1 MTALDYAVIAI
12 LALSIAWGAWRGLVH
27 EVLSLAGW
35 IMAFLAAN
43 LLAAP
48 LSESFPANMRP
59 ELRVVAAFVAI
70 FIGTLVLT
78 TLLTAL
84 VTKFIRVS
92 VLQSLDRW
100 LGALFGLL
108 RGLVLVLALATI
120 AGLTSLPRGPVWT
133 ESATGYSLAQ
143 TVIQLRPWLPPA
155 LANRLKYN

>member
-1 MTALDYAVIAI
+1 MTWLDYFVIAM

-35 IMAFLAAN
+35 ILAFVAAN

-59 ELRVVAAFVAI
+59 EFR
-70 FIGTLVLT
+70 GTLVLT

-108 RGLVLVLALATI
+108 RGLVLVVGFAMV
-120 AGLTSLPRGPVWT
+120 AGLTSLPRHPVWT

>member
-1 MTALDYAVIAI
+1 MTWLDYGVIAV
-12 LALSIAWGAWRGLVH
+12 LVLSIAWGAWRGLVH

-35 IMAFLAAN
+35 IMAFVAAN

-59 ELRVVAAFVAI
+59 EFRVVGAFAAV

-108 RGLVLVLALATI
+108 RGLALIVGFALI
-120 AGLTSLPRGPVWT
+120 AGLTSLPRTPAWVN
-133 ESATGYSLAQ
+133 SATGYSLAQ
-143 TVIQLRPWLPPA
+143 TAIQLRPWLPPA

>member
-1 MTALDYAVIAI
+1 MTWLDYGVIAV
-12 LALSIAWGAWRGLVH
+12 LLLSIAWGAWRGLVH

-48 LSESFPANMRP
+48 LSETFPANMRP
-59 ELRVVAAFVAI
+59 EFRVVGAFLLVFVA
-70 FIGTLVLT
+70 TLVLV

-100 LGALFGLL
+100 LGALFGLM
-108 RGLVLVLALATI
+108 RGLVLVVAFAVV
-120 AGLTSLPRGPVWT
+120 AGLTSFPTTPVWKD
-133 ESATGYSLAQ
+133 SATGYSLAQ
-143 TVIQLRPWLPPA
+143 TVIQLKPWLPPA
-155 LANRLKYN
+155 LASRLKYN

>member
-1 MTALDYAVIAI
+1 MTWLDYGVIAV
-12 LALSIAWGAWRGLVH
+12 LVLSIAWGAWRGLVH

-35 IMAFLAAN
+35 IMAFVAAN
-43 LLAAP
+43 LLAVP

-59 ELRVVAAFVAI
+59 EFRVVGAFAAV

-84 VTKFIRVS
+84 VTKFVRVS

-108 RGLVLVLALATI
+108 RGLVLVVGFALI
-120 AGLTSLPRGPVWT
+120 AGLTPLPRSPAWT
-133 ESATGYSLAQ
+133 NSATGYSLAQ
-143 TVIQLRPWLPPA
+143 TAIQLRPWLPPA

>member
-1 MTALDYAVIAI
+1 MTWLDYAVI
-12 LALSIAWGAWRGLVH
+12 LVLVLSIAWGAWRGLVH

-48 LSESFPANMRP
+48 VSESFPANMRP
-59 ELRVVAAFVAI
+59 EFRVVGAFLLI
-70 FIGTLVLT
+70 FVGTLVLT

-84 VTKFIRVS
+84 VTKFVRVS

-100 LGALFGLL
+100 LGALFGLM
-108 RGLVLVLALATI
+108 RGLLIVVALAMI
-120 AGLTSLPRGPVWT
+120 AGLTSLPRQPVWT

>member
-1 MTALDYAVIAI
+1 MTWLDYLVIAM
-12 LALSIAWGAWRGLVH
+12 LLLSIAWGAWRGLVH

-48 LSESFPANMRP
+48 LAESFPANMRP
-59 ELRVVAAFVAI
+59 EFRVVGAFVAV
-70 FIGTLVLT
+70 FVGTLVLT

-108 RGLVLVLALATI
+108 RGLVLVVAFALA
-120 AGLTSLPRGPVWT
+120 AGLTALPRTPVWT
-133 ESATGYSLAQ
+133 DSATGYSLAQ
-143 TVIQLRPWLPPA
+143 TVLQLRPWLPPA

>member
-1 MTALDYAVIAI
+1 MTSLDYVVIAV

-48 LSESFPANMRP
+48 LSETFPANMRP
-59 ELRVVAAFVAI
+59 ELRVVGAFVLV
-70 FIGTLVLT
+70 FVGTLVLT

-84 VTKFIRVS
+84 VTKFVRVS

-100 LGALFGLL
+100 LGALFGLM
-108 RGLVLVLALATI
+108 RGLLVIVALAMI
-120 AGLTSLPRGPVWT
+120 AGLTPLPRMPEWT
-133 ESATGYSLAQ
+133 NSASGYSLAQ
-143 TVIQLRPWLPPA
+143 TVIQLKQWMPPA
-155 LANRLKYN
+155 LGSRLKYN

>member
-1 MTALDYAVIAI
+1 MTGLDYFVIA
-12 LALSIAWGAWRGLVH
+12 ALVVSIVWGAWRGLVH

-59 ELRVVAAFVAI
+59 EFRVVGAFIAV
-70 FIGTLVLT
+70 FVGTLVLT
-78 TLLTAL
+78 TILTAL
-84 VTKFIRVS
+84 VTRFVRVS

-108 RGLVLVLALATI
+108 RGLVLIIAFATV
-120 AGLTSLPRGPVWT
+120 AGLTSLPRKPVWT

-143 TVIQLRPWLPPA
+143 TVLQLRHWLPPA

>member
-1 MTALDYAVIAI
+1 MTWLDYAVIVV
-12 LALSIAWGAWRGLVH
+12 LLGSIAWGAWRGLVH

-48 LSESFPANMRP
+48 LSETFPANMRP
-59 ELRVVAAFVAI
+59 EFRVVGAFLLV
-70 FIGTLVLT
+70 FVGTLVLT
-78 TLLTAL
+78 TLLAAL
-84 VTKFIRVS
+84 VTKFVRVS

-100 LGALFGLL
+100 LGALFGLM
-108 RGLVLVLALATI
+108 RGLLIVVALAVI
-120 AGLTSLPRGPVWT
+120 AGLTSLPRHPVWT

>member
-1 MTALDYAVIAI
+1 MTWLDYLVIAM
-12 LALSIAWGAWRGLVH
+12 LLLSIAWGAWRGLVH

-48 LSESFPANMRP
+48 LSETFPANMRP
-59 ELRVVAAFVAI
+59 EFRVVGAFLLVFVA
-70 FIGTLVLT
+70 TLVLV

-100 LGALFGLL
+100 LGALFGLM
-108 RGLVLVLALATI
+108 RGLVLVVAFAVV
-120 AGLTSLPRGPVWT
+120 AGLTSFPTTPVWKD
-133 ESATGYSLAQ
+133 SATGYSLAQ
-143 TVIQLRPWLPPA
+143 TVIQLKPWLPPA
-155 LANRLKYN
+155 LASRLKYN

>member
-1 MTALDYAVIAI
+1 MTWLDYAVIVI

-35 IMAFLAAN
+35 ILAFVAAN
-43 LLAAP
+43 VLAAP

-59 ELRVVAAFVAI
+59 EFRVVGAFLAV

-108 RGLVLVLALATI
+108 RGLVLIVAFAILA
-120 AGLTSLPRGPVWT
+120 GMTSLPRSAAWT
-133 ESATGYSLAQ
+133 DSATGYSLAQ
-143 TVIQLRPWLPPA
+143 TAIQLKPWLPPA

>member
-1 MTALDYAVIAI
+1 MTWLDYGVIAV
-12 LALSIAWGAWRGLVH
+12 LLLSIAWGAWRGLVH

-43 LLAAP
+43 LLASP

-59 ELRVVAAFVAI
+59 EFRVVGAFVLV

-78 TLLTAL
+78 TLATAL
-84 VTKFIRVS
+84 VTRFIRVS

-100 LGALFGLL
+100 LGALFGLM
-108 RGLVLVLALATI
+108 RGLLLVVVFAVA
-120 AGLTSLPRGPVWT
+120 AGLTAAPTTPVWKD
-133 ESATGYSLAQ
+133 SATGYSLAQ
-143 TVIQLRPWLPPA
+143 TVIQLKPWLPPA

>member
-1 MTALDYAVIAI
+1 MTWVDYIVIAV
-12 LALSIAWGAWRGLVH
+12 LVLSVAWGAWRGLVH

-48 LSESFPANMRP
+48 LSETFPANMRP
-59 ELRVVAAFVAI
+59 EFRVVGAFVLV
-70 FIGTLVLT
+70 FVGTLVLT

-84 VTKFIRVS
+84 VTKFVRVS

-108 RGLVLVLALATI
+108 RGLVLVVALAMI
-120 AGLTSLPRGPVWT
+120 AGLTPLPRMPEWT
-133 ESATGYSLAQ
+133 NSATGYSLAQ
-143 TVIQLRPWLPPA
+143 TVIQLKQWMPPA
-155 LANRLKYN
+155 LGSRLKYN

>member
-1 MTALDYAVIAI
+1 MTWLDYGVIVV
-12 LALSIAWGAWRGLVH
+12 LLLSIAWGAWRGLVH

-48 LSESFPANMRP
+48 LSETFPANMRP
-59 ELRVVAAFVAI
+59 EFRVVGAFLLV
-70 FIGTLVLT
+70 FVGTLVLV

-84 VTKFIRVS
+84 VTKFIKVS

-100 LGALFGLL
+100 LGALFGLM
-108 RGLVLVLALATI
+108 RGLVLVVAFALI
-120 AGLTSLPRGPVWT
+120 AGLTSFPTTPVWK

-143 TVIQLRPWLPPA
+143 TVIQLKPWLPPA
-155 LANRLKYN
+155 LASRLKYN

>member
-1 MTALDYAVIAI
+1 MTWLDYGVIVV
-12 LALSIAWGAWRGLVH
+12 LLLSIAWGAWRGLVH

-48 LSESFPANMRP
+48 LSETFPANMRP
-59 ELRVVAAFVAI
+59 EFRVVGAFLLV
-70 FIGTLVLT
+70 FVGTLVLV

-100 LGALFGLL
+100 LGALFGLM
-108 RGLVLVLALATI
+108 RGLVLVVAFAVI
-120 AGLTSLPRGPVWT
+120 AGLTSFPATPIWKD
-133 ESATGYSLAQ
+133 SATGYSLAQ
-143 TVIQLRPWLPPA
+143 TVIQLKPWLPPA
-155 LANRLKYN
+155 LASRLKYN

>member
-1 MTALDYAVIAI
+1 MTWLDYIVIAV
-12 LALSIAWGAWRGLVH
+12 LLLSVAWGAWRGLVH

-48 LSESFPANMRP
+48 LSETFPANMRP
-59 ELRVVAAFVAI
+59 EFRVVGAFLLV
-70 FIGTLVLT
+70 FVGTLVLT

-84 VTKFIRVS
+84 VTKFVRVS

-100 LGALFGLL
+100 LGALFGLM
-108 RGLVLVLALATI
+108 RGLLVVIVIAVA
-120 AGLTSLPRGPVWT
+120 AGLSALPTTPVWK

-143 TVIQLRPWLPPA
+143 TVIQLKPWLPPA
-155 LANRLKYN
+155 LASRLKYN